1 MNKGF
6 YLKMAWGNIR
16 KNRNIYLPYLLA
28 ASVMTALFYIQ
39 GSLCDMVDISGMK
52 GKRMMSSLLGIST
65 PITGIFSLVILFYV
79 NSFVMKQ
86 RKKEFG
92 LYNVLGMEKRHLVR
106 LMSVEILLVAV
117 FSLVFGISGGALF
130 SQLFFLIFYKMIRM
144 EADLTMVIPRG
155 AVIET
160 LTLFGILFCLV
171 LLYDIV
177 AVIRTRPVELLKSES
192 QGEREPKVHGLAALI
207 GVAALT
213 GGYVIAQ
220 KVESPMEAML
230 WFFAAALLVIIGTY
244 GLFMAGSI
252 ALLKWM
258 KKRECFYY
266 RPSSFISVSGMLY
279 RMKQNA
285 AGLAGICILSTMVMV
300 TIGASLCIFSGV
312 GEGVREEYPR
322 EYFLQMHYSEDLKPE
337 TYQDTTSDVKK
348 LVEAQ
353 MEENGSRVENMM
365 SYTRCNMVYR
375 KGKDGYEAEMGDLAD
390 TNDYEN
396 LVYVQYLLREDYE
409 ANTGKKTEIPDD
421 VAAFYESEEGLIP
434 GETLLFG
441 DYSIKGKRLEE
452 PVETAVASRYSGIKK
467 RVQVLL
473 PGIEEMEK
481 LTESLGKNFET
492 YYGLEE
498 GEGPGAMYFLG
509 WNWYF
514 DISGKQEPAEEFLEK
529 LRSSWE
535 TEKASEWA
543 YISTFQNR
551 TEEEEYLF
559 QEYGTILFIGF
570 FLGMIFLLATVLII
584 YYKQVTEGYDDRK
597 RFVIMQDI
605 GLSQAEVKKT
615 IRTQVLLVF
624 FLPLGAAGLH
634 MAMAFKVLVKMM
646 ALFSAYNIKLFSL
659 AYEEITL
666 RQYSRYLIFTVL
678 GDHKTVSGFSENF
691 LMEKSFWN
699 R

>member
-177 AVIRTRPVELLKSES
+177 AVIRPSPVELLKSES

-353 MEENGSRVENMM
+353 MEENGSRVENML

-659 AYEEITL
+659 CIGL
-666 RQYSRYLIFTVL
+666 TVAVFAL
-678 GDHKTVSGFSENF
+678 VYFLVYTVTARIYYKIVSNVSTVNI
-691 LMEKSFWN
+691 K
-699 R
+699 

>member
-312 GEGVREEYPR
+312 SEGVREEYPR

-353 MEENGSRVENMM
+353 MEENGSRVENML

-452 PVETAVASRYSGIKK
+452 PVETAVASWYSGIKK

-659 AYEEITL
+659 CIGL
-666 RQYSRYLIFTVL
+666 TVAVFAL
-678 GDHKTVSGFSENF
+678 VYFLVYTVTARIYYKIVSNA
-691 LMEKSFWN
+691 

>member
-1 MNKGF
+1 MNRSIYTKLAISN
-6 YLKMAWGNIR
+6 LKNNRKSYIPYVLTAILTVMMYYMMAN
-16 KNRNIYLPYLLA
+16 LA
-28 ASVMTALFYIQ
+28 ANSPMNQEALQIILSLSVHVIEIFALIFLFY
-39 GSLCDMVDISGMK
+39 
-52 GKRMMSSLLGIST
+52 T
-65 PITGIFSLVILFYV
+65 
-79 NSFVMKQ
+79 NSFLIKR
-86 RKKEFG
+86 RKREIG
-92 LYNVLGMEKRHLVR
+92 VYHILGMGKP
-106 LMSVEILLVAV
+106 
-117 FSLVFGISGGALF
+117 
-130 SQLFFLIFYKMIRM
+130 QLAKM
-144 EADLTMVIPRG
+144 L
-155 AVIET
+155 VIET
-160 LTLFGILFCLV
+160 VVTGAVSILGGIFFGTALAKLMYALLKRMIHYDDKLAFRMSWEIAGNTVLFFTLIFALTLIYN
-171 LLYDIV
+171 LLQ
-177 AVIRTRPVELLKSES
+177 IRLANPIELLHAGS
-192 QGEREPKVHGLAALI
+192 QGEREPKTKWFLTVAGIIFLGIGYYIAITTKEPLKALQLFF
-207 GVAALT
+207 VA
-213 GGYVIAQ
+213 VIC
-220 KVESPMEAML
+220 
-230 WFFAAALLVIIGTY
+230 VIIGTY
-244 GLFMAGSI
+244 ALFTAGSI
-252 ALLKWM
+252 AFLKLLRKN
-258 KKRECFYY
+258 KNFYY
-266 RPSSFISVSGMLY
+266 KTKHFISVSGMLY

-353 MEENGSRVENMM
+353 MEENGSRVENML

-570 FLGMIFLLATVLII
+570 FLGLIFLLATVLII

-659 AYEEITL
+659 CIGL
-666 RQYSRYLIFTVL
+666 TVAVFAL
-678 GDHKTVSGFSENF
+678 VYFLVYTVTARIYYKIVSNA
-691 LMEKSFWN
+691 

>member
-39 GSLCDMVDISGMK
+39 GSLCDMVDISSMK

-92 LYNVLGMEKRHLVR
+92 LYNVLGMEKRHLAR

-117 FSLVFGISGGALF
+117 FSLFFGISGGALF

-155 AVIET
+155 AVTET

-177 AVIRTRPVELLKSES
+177 AVIRTRPVELLRSES

-258 KKRECFYY
+258 KKRERFYY

-312 GEGVREEYPR
+312 SEGIREEYPR

-348 LVEAQ
+348 LVKAQ
-353 MEENGSRVENMM
+353 MEENGSRVENML

-452 PVETAVASRYSGIKK
+452 PVETAVASWYSGIKK

-659 AYEEITL
+659 CIGLTVAVFALVYFLVYTITA
-666 RQYSRYLIFTVL
+666 RIYYKI
-678 GDHKTVSGFSENF
+678 VSNA
-691 LMEKSFWN
+691 

>member
-117 FSLVFGISGGALF
+117 FSLIFGISGGALF

-155 AVIET
+155 AVTET

-177 AVIRTRPVELLKSES
+177 AVIRTRPVELLRSES

-207 GVAALT
+207 GVAALI

-312 GEGVREEYPR
+312 SEGVREEYPR

-353 MEENGSRVENMM
+353 MEENGSEVENML

-409 ANTGKKTEIPDD
+409 ANTGKKTELPDD

-441 DYSIKGKRLEE
+441 DYSIKGKRMEE
-452 PVETAVASRYSGIKK
+452 PVETAVASWYSGIKK

-529 LRSSWE
+529 LRRSWE

-543 YISTFQNR
+543 YISAFQNR

-570 FLGMIFLLATVLII
+570 FLGLIFLLATVLII

-659 AYEEITL
+659 CIGL
-666 RQYSRYLIFTVL
+666 TVAVFAL
-678 GDHKTVSGFSENF
+678 VYFLVYTVTARIYYKIVSNA
-691 LMEKSFWN
+691 

>member
-353 MEENGSRVENMM
+353 MEENGSRVENML

-409 ANTGKKTEIPDD
+409 ANTGKKIEIPDD

-452 PVETAVASRYSGIKK
+452 HVETAVASRYSGIKK

-659 AYEEITL
+659 CIGL
-666 RQYSRYLIFTVL
+666 TVAVFAL
-678 GDHKTVSGFSENF
+678 VYFLVYTVTARIYYKIVSNA
-691 LMEKSFWN
+691 

>member
-39 GSLCDMVDISGMK
+39 GSLCDMVDISSMK

-230 WFFAAALLVIIGTY
+230 WFFAAALLVIVGTY

-312 GEGVREEYPR
+312 SEGVREEYPR

-353 MEENGSRVENMM
+353 MEENGSRVENML

-409 ANTGKKTEIPDD
+409 ANTGKKIEIPDD

-570 FLGMIFLLATVLII
+570 FLGLIFLLATVLII

-659 AYEEITL
+659 CIGL
-666 RQYSRYLIFTVL
+666 TVAVFAL
-678 GDHKTVSGFSENF
+678 VYFLVYTVTARIYYKIVSNA
-691 LMEKSFWN
+691 

>member
-39 GSLCDMVDISGMK
+39 GSLCDMVDLSGMK
-52 GKRMMSSLLGIST
+52 GKRMMGSLLRIST

-117 FSLVFGISGGALF
+117 FSLFFGISGGALF

-155 AVIET
+155 AVTET

-177 AVIRTRPVELLKSES
+177 AVIRTRPVELLRSES

-207 GVAALT
+207 GVAALI

-312 GEGVREEYPR
+312 SEGVREEYPR

-337 TYQDTTSDVKK
+337 TYQDATSDVKK

-353 MEENGSRVENMM
+353 MEENGSRVENML

-375 KGKDGYEAEMGDLAD
+375 KGKDGYEAEMGDLAN

-396 LVYVQYLLREDYE
+396 LVYVQYMLREDYE

-452 PVETAVASRYSGIKK
+452 PVETAVASWYSGIKK

-559 QEYGTILFIGF
+559 QEYGTIFFIGF
-570 FLGMIFLLATVLII
+570 FLGLIFLLATVLII

-659 AYEEITL
+659 CIGLTVAVFALVYFLVYTITA
-666 RQYSRYLIFTVL
+666 RIYYKIVSNASTVNI
-678 GDHKTVSGFSENF
+678 K
-691 LMEKSFWN
+691 
-699 R
+699 

>member
-155 AVIET
+155 AVTET

-312 GEGVREEYPR
+312 GEGVRQEYPR

-353 MEENGSRVENMM
+353 MEENGSRVENML

-409 ANTGKKTEIPDD
+409 ANTGKKIEIPDD

-452 PVETAVASRYSGIKK
+452 PVETAVASWYSGIKK

-570 FLGMIFLLATVLII
+570 FLGLIFLLATVLII

-659 AYEEITL
+659 CIGL
-666 RQYSRYLIFTVL
+666 TVAVFAL
-678 GDHKTVSGFSENF
+678 VYFLVYTVTARIYYKIVSNA
-691 LMEKSFWN
+691 

>member
-28 ASVMTALFYIQ
+28 ASVMTALFYIH

-353 MEENGSRVENMM
+353 MEENGSRVENML

-659 AYEEITL
+659 CIGL
-666 RQYSRYLIFTVL
+666 TVAVFAL
-678 GDHKTVSGFSENF
+678 VYFLVYTVTARIYYKIVSNA
-691 LMEKSFWN
+691 

>member
-39 GSLCDMVDISGMK
+39 GSLCDMVDISSMK

-353 MEENGSRVENMM
+353 MEENGSRVENML

-498 GEGPGAMYFLG
+498 GEGPSATYFLG
-509 WNWYF
+509 WNYYF

-543 YISTFQNR
+543 YISAFQNR

-570 FLGMIFLLATVLII
+570 FLGLIFLLATVLII

-624 FLPLGAAGLH
+624 SCLLGQQ
-634 MAMAFKVLVKMM
+634 AFIWQWPSK
-646 ALFSAYNIKLFSL
+646 
-659 AYEEITL
+659 
-666 RQYSRYLIFTVL
+666 
-678 GDHKTVSGFSENF
+678 
-691 LMEKSFWN
+691 FW
-699 R
+699 

>member
-117 FSLVFGISGGALF
+117 FSLFFGISGGALF

-155 AVIET
+155 AVTET

-177 AVIRTRPVELLKSES
+177 AVIRTRPVELLRSES

-207 GVAALT
+207 GVAALI

-312 GEGVREEYPR
+312 SEGVREEYPR

-353 MEENGSRVENMM
+353 MEENGSRVENML

-452 PVETAVASRYSGIKK
+452 PVETAVASWYSGIKK

-659 AYEEITL
+659 CIGL
-666 RQYSRYLIFTVL
+666 TVAVFAL
-678 GDHKTVSGFSENF
+678 VYFLVYTVTARIYYKIVSNVSTVNI
-691 LMEKSFWN
+691 K
-699 R
+699 

>member
-230 WFFAAALLVIIGTY
+230 WFFAAALLVIVGTY

-312 GEGVREEYPR
+312 SEGVREEYPR

-353 MEENGSRVENMM
+353 MEENGSRVENML

-409 ANTGKKTEIPDD
+409 ANTGKKIEIPDD

-452 PVETAVASRYSGIKK
+452 PVETAVASWYSGIKK

-659 AYEEITL
+659 CIGL
-666 RQYSRYLIFTVL
+666 TVAVFAL
-678 GDHKTVSGFSENF
+678 VYFLVYTVTARIYYKIVSNA
-691 LMEKSFWN
+691 

>member
-155 AVIET
+155 AVTET

-312 GEGVREEYPR
+312 GEGVRQEYPR

-353 MEENGSRVENMM
+353 MEENGSRVENML

-375 KGKDGYEAEMGDLAD
+375 KGKDGYEAEMGVLAD

-409 ANTGKKTEIPDD
+409 ANTGKKIEIPDD

-570 FLGMIFLLATVLII
+570 FLGLIFLLATVLII

-659 AYEEITL
+659 CIGL
-666 RQYSRYLIFTVL
+666 TVAVFAL
-678 GDHKTVSGFSENF
+678 VYFLVYTVTARIYYKIVSNA
-691 LMEKSFWN
+691 

>member
-52 GKRMMSSLLGIST
+52 GKRMMSSLLEIST

-230 WFFAAALLVIIGTY
+230 WFFAAALLVIVGTY

-312 GEGVREEYPR
+312 SEGVREEYPR

-353 MEENGSRVENMM
+353 MEENGSRVENML

-452 PVETAVASRYSGIKK
+452 PVETAVASWYSGIKK

-559 QEYGTILFIGF
+559 QEYGTILFNGF
-570 FLGMIFLLATVLII
+570 FLGLIFLLATVLII

-659 AYEEITL
+659 CIGL
-666 RQYSRYLIFTVL
+666 TVAVFAL
-678 GDHKTVSGFSENF
+678 VYFLVYTVTARIYYKIVSNA
-691 LMEKSFWN
+691 

>member
-39 GSLCDMVDISGMK
+39 GSLCDMVDISSMK

-312 GEGVREEYPR
+312 GEGVRQEYPR

-353 MEENGSRVENMM
+353 MEENGSRVENML

-570 FLGMIFLLATVLII
+570 FLGLIFLLATVLII

-659 AYEEITL
+659 CIGL
-666 RQYSRYLIFTVL
+666 TVAVFAL
-678 GDHKTVSGFSENF
+678 VYFLVYTVTARIYYKIVSNVSTVNI
-691 LMEKSFWN
+691 K
-699 R
+699 

>member
-230 WFFAAALLVIIGTY
+230 WFFAAALLVIVGTY

-312 GEGVREEYPR
+312 SEGVREEYPR

-353 MEENGSRVENMM
+353 MEENGSRVENML

-452 PVETAVASRYSGIKK
+452 PVETAVASWYSGIKK

-659 AYEEITL
+659 CIGL
-666 RQYSRYLIFTVL
+666 TVAVFAL
-678 GDHKTVSGFSENF
+678 VYFLVYTVTARIYYKIVSNA
-691 LMEKSFWN
+691 

>member
-353 MEENGSRVENMM
+353 MEENGSRVENML

-529 LRSSWE
+529 FRSSWE

-551 TEEEEYLF
+551 TEAEEYLF
-559 QEYGTILFIGF
+559 QGCGTILFIGF

-659 AYEEITL
+659 CIGL
-666 RQYSRYLIFTVL
+666 TVAVFAL
-678 GDHKTVSGFSENF
+678 VYFLVYTVTARIYYKIVSNA
-691 LMEKSFWN
+691 

>member
-230 WFFAAALLVIIGTY
+230 WFFAAALLVIVGTY

-312 GEGVREEYPR
+312 SEGVREEYPR

-353 MEENGSRVENMM
+353 MEENGSRVENML

-452 PVETAVASRYSGIKK
+452 PVETAVASWYSGIKK

-659 AYEEITL
+659 CIGL
-666 RQYSRYLIFTVL
+666 TVAVFAL
-678 GDHKTVSGFSENF
+678 VYFLVYTVTARIYYKIVSNVSTVNI
-691 LMEKSFWN
+691 K
-699 R
+699 

>member
-230 WFFAAALLVIIGTY
+230 WFFAAALLVIVGTY

-312 GEGVREEYPR
+312 SEGVREEYPR

-353 MEENGSRVENMM
+353 MEENGSRVENML

-375 KGKDGYEAEMGDLAD
+375 KGKDGYEAEMGNLAD

-452 PVETAVASRYSGIKK
+452 PVETAVASWYSGIKK

-659 AYEEITL
+659 CIGL
-666 RQYSRYLIFTVL
+666 TVAVFAL
-678 GDHKTVSGFSENF
+678 VYFLVYTVTARIYYKIVSNA
-691 LMEKSFWN
+691 

>member
-155 AVIET
+155 AVTET
-160 LTLFGILFCLV
+160 LSLFGILFCLV

-258 KKRECFYY
+258 KKRERFYY

-312 GEGVREEYPR
+312 SEGVREEYPR

-353 MEENGSRVENMM
+353 MEENGSRVENML

-409 ANTGKKTEIPDD
+409 ANTGKKIEIPDD

-570 FLGMIFLLATVLII
+570 FLGLIFLLATVLII

-659 AYEEITL
+659 CIGL
-666 RQYSRYLIFTVL
+666 TVAVFAL
-678 GDHKTVSGFSENF
+678 VYFLVYTVTARIYYKIVSNVSTVNI
-691 LMEKSFWN
+691 K
-699 R
+699 

>member
-353 MEENGSRVENMM
+353 MEENGSRVENML

-409 ANTGKKTEIPDD
+409 ANTGKKTELPDD

-570 FLGMIFLLATVLII
+570 FLGLIFLLATVLII

-659 AYEEITL
+659 CIGL
-666 RQYSRYLIFTVL
+666 TVAVFAL
-678 GDHKTVSGFSENF
+678 VHFLVYTVTARIYYKIVSNA
-691 LMEKSFWN
+691 

>member
-52 GKRMMSSLLGIST
+52 GKRMMGSLLRIST

-230 WFFAAALLVIIGTY
+230 WFFAAALLVIVGTY

-300 TIGASLCIFSGV
+300 TIGASLCIFNGV
-312 GEGVREEYPR
+312 SEGVREEYPR
-322 EYFLQMHYSEDLKPE
+322 EYFLQMRYYVESLKPE
-337 TYQDTTSDVKK
+337 TYQDTTSDMKK
-348 LVEAQ
+348 FIKAQ
-353 MEENGSRVENMM
+353 MEENGSGVENML

-452 PVETAVASRYSGIKK
+452 PVETAVASWYSGIKK

-659 AYEEITL
+659 CIGL
-666 RQYSRYLIFTVL
+666 TVAVFAL
-678 GDHKTVSGFSENF
+678 VYFLVYTVTARIYYKIVSNA
-691 LMEKSFWN
+691 

>member
-285 AGLAGICILSTMVMV
+285 VGLSNICVLSTMVLV
-300 TIGASLCIFSGV
+300 TISSTVSLYIGKEDVLRTRYPQEVYITNSVSDDVENQKLHDMVEKICRDNQVEITDEKSWHMAELVKIKNG
-312 GEGVREEYPR
+312 EEYTSAMIKDNSSSDLVFFDVIRLADYNQLTGERMELGDKEAILFTNGENYGKDTIRIDEETWMVKKELDTAPFGKKSDSNTENVYYMIVSDEKEFMKDYLEKYQLEAEDKPVKWR
-322 EYFLQMHYSEDLKPE
+322 ESFNLRGSEDQKLKA
-337 TYQDTTSDVKK
+337 VKELK
-348 LVEAQ
+348 AQ
-353 MEENGSRVENMM
+353 
-365 SYTRCNMVYR
+365 
-375 KGKDGYEAEMGDLAD
+375 A
-390 TNDYEN
+390 
-396 LVYVQYLLREDYE
+396 
-409 ANTGKKTEIPDD
+409 
-421 VAAFYESEEGLIP
+421 ESEFEHTGVQ
-434 GETLLFG
+434 G
-441 DYSIKGKRLEE
+441 
-452 PVETAVASRYSGIKK
+452 RY
-467 RVQVLL
+467 
-473 PGIEEMEK
+473 
-481 LTESLGKNFET
+481 
-492 YYGLEE
+492 
-498 GEGPGAMYFLG
+498 
-509 WNWYF
+509 
-514 DISGKQEPAEEFLEK
+514 LEK
-529 LRSSWE
+529 E
-535 TEKASEWA
+535 T
-543 YISTFQNR
+543 FFG
-551 TEEEEYLF
+551 L
-559 QEYGTILFIGF
+559 YGGVFFIGMYLGSL
-570 FLGMIFLLATVLII
+570 FLMATVLIS
-584 YYKQVTEGYDDRK
+584 YYKQISEGFDDRE
-597 RFVIMQDI
+597 RYQIMQKV
-605 GLSQAEVKKT
+605 GMSKREVKSS
-615 IRTQVLLVF
+615 IRSQVLMVF
-624 FLPLGAAGLH
+624 FLPLVMAIIH
-634 MAMAFKVLVKMM
+634 MAVAFPVITKLLAVFYLK
-646 ALFSAYNIKLFSL
+646 NTKLFFGCT
-659 AYEEITL
+659 AGTVGIFAVFYVIVFVITAKE
-666 RQYSRYLIFTVL
+666 YYKIV
-678 GDHKTVSGFSENF
+678 E
-691 LMEKSFWN
+691 
-699 R
+699 

>member
-117 FSLVFGISGGALF
+117 FSLFFGISGGALF

-155 AVIET
+155 AVTET

-177 AVIRTRPVELLKSES
+177 AVIRTRPVELLRSES

-207 GVAALT
+207 GVAALI

-312 GEGVREEYPR
+312 SEGVREEYPR

-348 LVEAQ
+348 LVKAQ
-353 MEENGSRVENMM
+353 MEENGSRVENML

-452 PVETAVASRYSGIKK
+452 PVETAVASWYSGIKK

-570 FLGMIFLLATVLII
+570 FLGLIFLLATVLII

-659 AYEEITL
+659 CIGL
-666 RQYSRYLIFTVL
+666 TVAVFAL
-678 GDHKTVSGFSENF
+678 VYFLVYTVTARIYYKIVSNA
-691 LMEKSFWN
+691 

>member
-353 MEENGSRVENMM
+353 MEENGSRVENML

-390 TNDYEN
+390 TNDYKN

-409 ANTGKKTEIPDD
+409 ANTGKKTELPDD

-659 AYEEITL
+659 CIGL
-666 RQYSRYLIFTVL
+666 TVAVFAL
-678 GDHKTVSGFSENF
+678 VYFLVYTVTARIYYKIVSNA
-691 LMEKSFWN
+691 

>member
-230 WFFAAALLVIIGTY
+230 WFFAAALLVIVGTY

-312 GEGVREEYPR
+312 SEGVREEYPR

-353 MEENGSRVENMM
+353 MEENGSRVENML

-409 ANTGKKTEIPDD
+409 ANTGKKTELPDD

-452 PVETAVASRYSGIKK
+452 PVETAVASWYSGIKK

-498 GEGPGAMYFLG
+498 GEGPSATYFLG
-509 WNWYF
+509 WNYYF

-570 FLGMIFLLATVLII
+570 FLGLIFLLATVLII

-659 AYEEITL
+659 CIGL
-666 RQYSRYLIFTVL
+666 TVAVFAL
-678 GDHKTVSGFSENF
+678 VYFLVYTVTARIYYKIVSNA
-691 LMEKSFWN
+691 

>member
-39 GSLCDMVDISGMK
+39 GSLCDMVDISSMK

-312 GEGVREEYPR
+312 SEGVREEYPR

-353 MEENGSRVENMM
+353 MEENGSRVENML

-498 GEGPGAMYFLG
+498 GEGPSATYFLG
-509 WNWYF
+509 WNYYF

-543 YISTFQNR
+543 YISAFQNR

-570 FLGMIFLLATVLII
+570 FLGLIFLLATVLII

-659 AYEEITL
+659 CIGL
-666 RQYSRYLIFTVL
+666 TVAVFAL
-678 GDHKTVSGFSENF
+678 VYFLVYTVTARIYYKIVSNA
-691 LMEKSFWN
+691 

>member
-230 WFFAAALLVIIGTY
+230 WFFAAALLVIVGTY

-312 GEGVREEYPR
+312 SEGVREEYPR

-353 MEENGSRVENMM
+353 MEENGSRVENML

-409 ANTGKKTEIPDD
+409 ANTGKKIEIPDD

-659 AYEEITL
+659 CIGL
-666 RQYSRYLIFTVL
+666 TVAVFAL
-678 GDHKTVSGFSENF
+678 VYFFVYTVTARIYYKIVSNA
-691 LMEKSFWN
+691 

>member
-312 GEGVREEYPR
+312 SEGVREEYPR

-353 MEENGSRVENMM
+353 MEENGSGVENML

-570 FLGMIFLLATVLII
+570 FLGLIFLLATVLII

-659 AYEEITL
+659 CIGL
-666 RQYSRYLIFTVL
+666 TVAVFAL
-678 GDHKTVSGFSENF
+678 VYFLVYTVTARIYYKIVSNA
-691 LMEKSFWN
+691 

>member
-117 FSLVFGISGGALF
+117 FSLFFGISGGALF

-155 AVIET
+155 AVTET

-177 AVIRTRPVELLKSES
+177 AVIRTRPVELLRSES

-207 GVAALT
+207 GVAALI

-312 GEGVREEYPR
+312 SEGVREEYPR

-348 LVEAQ
+348 LVKAQ
-353 MEENGSRVENMM
+353 MEENGSRVENML

-570 FLGMIFLLATVLII
+570 FLGLIFLLATVLII

-659 AYEEITL
+659 CIGLTVAVFALVYFLVYTITA
-666 RQYSRYLIFTVL
+666 RIYYKI
-678 GDHKTVSGFSENF
+678 VSNA
-691 LMEKSFWN
+691 

>member
-258 KKRECFYY
+258 KKRERFYY

-312 GEGVREEYPR
+312 SEGVREEYPR

-353 MEENGSRVENMM
+353 MEENGSRVENML

-452 PVETAVASRYSGIKK
+452 PVETAVASWYSGIKK

-659 AYEEITL
+659 CIGLTVAVFALVYFLVYTITA
-666 RQYSRYLIFTVL
+666 RIYYKI
-678 GDHKTVSGFSENF
+678 VSNA
-691 LMEKSFWN
+691 

>member
-230 WFFAAALLVIIGTY
+230 WFFAAALLVIVGTY

-353 MEENGSRVENMM
+353 MEENGSGVENML

-452 PVETAVASRYSGIKK
+452 PVETAVASWYSGIKK

-543 YISTFQNR
+543 YISAFQNR

-570 FLGMIFLLATVLII
+570 FLGLIFLLATVLII

-659 AYEEITL
+659 CIGL
-666 RQYSRYLIFTVL
+666 TVAVFAL
-678 GDHKTVSGFSENF
+678 VYFLVYTVTARIYYKIVSNA
-691 LMEKSFWN
+691 

>member
-230 WFFAAALLVIIGTY
+230 WFFAAALLVIVGTY

-312 GEGVREEYPR
+312 GEGVRQEYPR

-353 MEENGSRVENMM
+353 MEENGSRVENML

-452 PVETAVASRYSGIKK
+452 PVETAVASWYSGIKK

-570 FLGMIFLLATVLII
+570 FLGLIFLLATVLII

-659 AYEEITL
+659 CIGL
-666 RQYSRYLIFTVL
+666 TVAVFAL
-678 GDHKTVSGFSENF
+678 VYFLVYTVTARIYYKIVSNA
-691 LMEKSFWN
+691 

>member
-177 AVIRTRPVELLKSES
+177 AVIRTRPVELLRSES

-258 KKRECFYY
+258 KKRERFYY

-312 GEGVREEYPR
+312 SEGVREEYPR

-353 MEENGSRVENMM
+353 MEENGSRVENML

-659 AYEEITL
+659 CIGL
-666 RQYSRYLIFTVL
+666 TVAVFAL
-678 GDHKTVSGFSENF
+678 VYFLVYTVTARIYYKIVS
-691 LMEKSFWN
+691 KA

>member
-258 KKRECFYY
+258 KKRERFYY

-312 GEGVREEYPR
+312 SEGVREEYPR

-353 MEENGSRVENMM
+353 MEENGSRVENML

-409 ANTGKKTEIPDD
+409 ANTGKKTELPDD

-659 AYEEITL
+659 CIGL
-666 RQYSRYLIFTVL
+666 TVAVFAL
-678 GDHKTVSGFSENF
+678 VYFLVYTVTARIYYKIVS
-691 LMEKSFWN
+691 KA

>member
-155 AVIET
+155 AVTET

-230 WFFAAALLVIIGTY
+230 WFFAAALLVIVGTY

-312 GEGVREEYPR
+312 SEGVREEYPR

-353 MEENGSRVENMM
+353 MEENGSRVENML

-452 PVETAVASRYSGIKK
+452 PVETAVASWYSGIKK

-570 FLGMIFLLATVLII
+570 FLGLIFLLATVLII

-659 AYEEITL
+659 CIGL
-666 RQYSRYLIFTVL
+666 TVAVFAL
-678 GDHKTVSGFSENF
+678 VYFLVYTVTARIYYKIVSNA
-691 LMEKSFWN
+691 

>member
-52 GKRMMSSLLGIST
+52 GKRMMSSLLEIST

-312 GEGVREEYPR
+312 GEGVRQEYPR

-353 MEENGSRVENMM
+353 MEENGSRVENML

-409 ANTGKKTEIPDD
+409 ANTGKKIEIPDD

-452 PVETAVASRYSGIKK
+452 PVETAVASWYSGIKK

-570 FLGMIFLLATVLII
+570 FLGLIFLLATVLII

-659 AYEEITL
+659 CIGL
-666 RQYSRYLIFTVL
+666 TVAVFAL
-678 GDHKTVSGFSENF
+678 VYFLVYTVTARIYYKIVSNA
-691 LMEKSFWN
+691 